1 MKKDERE
8 ERLLKIF
15 TRFKSRIESEFAVQ
29 NATVYAFSENQAKCI
44 VGEKIEN
51 MVLERYIAYSTTM
64 LLRSPVGLQEDKSY
78 KSRMITQ
85 FYVADMIYLIVIS
98 SYQLEAFSQATKHI
112 IDDVLKLQKE
122 VESI

>member
-98 SYQLEAFSQATKHI
+98 SYQLEALSQATKHI
-112 IDDVLKLQKE
+112 IEDVLKLQKE